1 MKVLVTGGA
10 GYIGTEIV
18 RRLTQLDA
26 VSNVV
31 VYDNFSAGKQGMLH
45 NGINRSKLH
54 IVKADILDSR
64 TLSKEISESNLVIHA
79 AGIGSPYNSNDFD
92 IHQLEQVNHWGTAE
106 LVRTLEAYAPKA
118 YLVYLSSVEVAGATN
133 HTSAYA
139 SSIARAEEE
148 IERLVS
154 KKSATILRLADV
166 FGSSA
171 NLRTDTLLN
180 QIATDALLFGKI
192 RILGDGNQT
201 FAFSSIDDVTN
212 AAMAAVSNELP
223 AGTFNLKSHNLTLNM
238 LAEELSI
245 HMPQPEAIY
254 VAHHFEMSRSN
265 AENDLP
271 PMSQSSSF
279 SNTLKV
285 FLQNLMD

>member
-18 RRLTQLDA
+18 RQLMQLDA

-45 NGINRSKLH
+45 SGINRSKLH

-64 TLSKEISESNLVIHA
+64 TLSKEILGSNLVIHA

-106 LVRTLEAYAPKA
+106 LVRSLEAYAPKA

-212 AAMAAVSNELP
+212 ATIAAVSNELP
-223 AGTFNLKSHNLTLNM
+223 AGTFNLISHNLTLNM
-238 LAEELSI
+238 LAEELSFL
-245 HMPQPEAIY
+245 MPQPEAIY
-254 VAHHFEMSRSN
+254 VAHHFEMSSSN
-265 AENDLP
+265 AENNLP
-271 PMSQSSSF
+271 AMSQSNSF

-285 FLQNLMD
+285 FLQKLMD